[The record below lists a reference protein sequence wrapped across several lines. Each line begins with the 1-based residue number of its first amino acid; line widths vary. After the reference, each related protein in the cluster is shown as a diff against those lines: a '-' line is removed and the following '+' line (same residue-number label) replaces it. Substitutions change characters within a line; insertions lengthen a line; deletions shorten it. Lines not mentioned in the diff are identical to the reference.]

1 MSKHN
6 MKHYIKKNQCIFSRL
21 YFVLDGIKAET
32 LVVLVNVLYFKDNWR
47 DEPFGENTDIDT
59 FHLGGGQTVDTD
71 FMEADEVNVGYKDLR
86 DVEIVSIPFE
96 HENFHFVIVAPKEG
110 SGGIKRYQ
118 STFF

>member
-1 MSKHN
+1 M
-6 MKHYIKKNQCIFSRL
+6 
-21 YFVLDGIKAET
+21 
-32 LVVLVNVLYFKDNWR
+32 VNVLYFKDNWR

-110 SGGIKRYQ
+110 SGEIKRYQ
-118 STFF
+118 STHF